1 MGGYRKMWRIIAV
14 LRALAVSAAWLG
26 LALPALAATPQA
38 TAARVADYKSGARLI
53 VDISADLKVQVFTLA
68 NPYRVV
74 IDMPEVDWKV
84 SGDTPFDSH
93 GVITGLRFGRFTP
106 TTTRIVLDLGK
117 PARVA
122 QSFVL
127 APSASGGPY
136 RLVVDLEPVAPA
148 EFERATNVSRPV
160 GKATASQEKS
170 AAAKTAPKPIKRII
184 VIDPGHGGIDP
195 GTIGRAGTQE
205 KDITLALSVDL
216 KRQLEAT
223 GRYTVLLTRQGDEF
237 MALRDRTAFARNA
250 NADLFLSIHA
260 DSISDVD
267 TRGGSVYTLS
277 ERASDVEAAALAA
290 KENKA
295 DIIGGVDL
303 SRENGDVA
311 NILIDLAQRETMN
324 HSAQFAN
331 ILIDELGQ
339 SIMLLRNTHR
349 FAGFAVLK
357 APDVPAVLFELGY
370 LSNRTDETLLRRPA
384 HRAKVAAAIVR
395 AVDRYFKQVGPT
407 TRS

>member
-14 LRALAVSAAWLG
+14 LRAFAVAAAWLG
-26 LALPALAATPQA
+26 LSLPALAATPQA
-38 TAARVADYKSGARLI
+38 TAARVADYKSGARL
-53 VDISADLKVQVFTLA
+53 VVEVSADLKVQVFTLA

-74 IDMPEVDWKV
+74 IDMPEVEWKV

-93 GVITGLRFGRFTP
+93 GLITGLRFGRFTP

-117 PARVA
+117 PAKVA

-127 APSASGGPY
+127 APSTGGGPY

-148 EFERATNVSRPV
+148 EFQRATNVSRPV
-160 GKATASQEKS
+160 GKATPAQEKS
-170 AAAKTAPKPIKRII
+170 AVRTPPKPIKRII
-184 VIDPGHGGIDP
+184 VIDPGHGGVDP

-205 KDITLALSVDL
+205 KDVTLAVSVEL

-223 GRYTVLLTRQGDEF
+223 GRYTVLLTRQRDEF

-260 DSISDVD
+260 DSISDAD

-277 ERASDVEAAALAA
+277 ERASDVEAAALAT

-339 SIMLLRNTHR
+339 SITLLRNTHR

-357 APDVPAVLFELGY
+357 APDVPAALFELGY
-370 LSNRTDETLLRRPA
+370 LSNRTDETLLRKPA
-384 HRAKVAAAIVR
+384 HRAKVAGAIVR
-395 AVDRYFKQVGPT
+395 AIDRYFKQVGPI

>member
-1 MGGYRKMWRIIAV
+1 MGGYRKMWRIIAG
-14 LRALAVSAAWLG
+14 LRVLAVLILG
-26 LALPALAATPQA
+26 IGPAVPALAAAPQA
-38 TAARVADYKSGARLI
+38 TAARVADYKSGARLV

-117 PARVA
+117 PAKVV

-127 APSASGGPY
+127 APSAGGGPY

-148 EFERATNVSRPV
+148 EFARATNVSRPV
-160 GKATASQEKS
+160 GKATASQERS
-170 AAAKTAPKPIKRII
+170 AARTAPKPIKRII
-184 VIDPGHGGIDP
+184 VVDPGHGGVDP

-205 KDITLALSVDL
+205 KDITLALSVEL

-223 GRYTVLLTRQGDEF
+223 GRYTVLLTRQGDVF

-357 APDVPAVLFELGY
+357 APDVPAALFELGY
-370 LSNRTDETLLRRPA
+370 LSNRTDETLLRKPA
-384 HRAKVAAAIVR
+384 HRAKVAGAIVR
-395 AVDRYFKQVGPT
+395 AIDRYFKQVGPI

>member
-1 MGGYRKMWRIIAV
+1 MTAPWRV
-14 LRALAVSAAWLG
+14 
-26 LALPALAATPQA
+26 LALLVALIGLSAPAAAAVPEA
-38 TAARVADYKSGARLI
+38 TGARIADHKSGARLV
-53 VDISADLKVQVFTLA
+53 VDVTADLKVHIFTLA

-84 SGDTPFDSH
+84 ADGTPPDSR
-93 GVITGLRFGRFTP
+93 GLVSGLRFGRFSP
-106 TTTRIVLDLGK
+106 TTSRIVLDVSK
-117 PARVA
+117 PVKVA

-127 APSASGGPY
+127 APSAGAGSY
-136 RLVVDLEPVAPA
+136 RLVIDIEPVSAA
-148 EFERATNVSRPV
+148 EFDRAMRAGPA
-160 GKATASQEKS
+160 GGTAV
-170 AAAKTAPKPIKRII
+170 AKKQAEPAKPAPKPIKRII

-195 GTIGRAGTQE
+195 GTIGRSGTEE
-205 KDITLALSVDL
+205 KDITLAMSKEL

-223 GRYTVLLTRQGDEF
+223 GRYTVLLTRDKDVF

-250 NADLFLSIHA
+250 NADLFMSIHA
-260 DSISDVD
+260 DSIKDRD
-267 TRGGSVYTLS
+267 TRGGSIYTLS
-277 ERASDVEAAALAA
+277 EHASDVEAAALAT

-303 SRENGDVA
+303 SHENGDVA

-331 ILIDELGQ
+331 ILIDELGK
-339 SIMLLRNTHR
+339 SIVLLRNTHR

-370 LSNRTDETLLRRPA
+370 LSNRTDETLLRRPSQ
-384 HRAKVAAAIVR
+384 RAKVARAIVR
-395 AVDRYFKQVGPT
+395 AIDLYFKQVGPI

>member
-1 MGGYRKMWRIIAV
+1 MGGYRKMWRIIAI
-14 LRALAVSAAWLG
+14 LRALAVAVAWLG
-26 LALPALAATPQA
+26 LSLPAAAATPQA
-38 TAARVADYKSGARLI
+38 SAARVGDYKSGARLV
-53 VDISADLKVQVFTLA
+53 VDVSADLKVQVFTLA

-74 IDMPEVDWKV
+74 IDLPEVDWRV
-84 SGDTPFDSH
+84 SGDTPLDSH
-93 GVITGLRFGRFTP
+93 GLITGLRFGRFTP
-106 TTTRIVLDLGK
+106 TTSRIVLDLGK
-117 PARVA
+117 PAKVA
-122 QSFVL
+122 ESFVL
-127 APSASGGPY
+127 APSAGGGPY
-136 RLVVDLEPVAPA
+136 RLVVDLEPISAA
-148 EFERATNVSRPV
+148 EFARATNVAHPV
-160 GKATASQEKS
+160 GKATASQERSAAKS
-170 AAAKTAPKPIKRII
+170 APKAVKRII
-184 VIDPGHGGIDP
+184 VIDPGHGGVDP

-205 KDITLALSVDL
+205 KSVTLAVSVEL

-223 GRYTVLLTRQGDEF
+223 GRYTVLLTRQNDQF

-260 DSISDVD
+260 DSISDAD

-295 DIIGGVDL
+295 DVIGGVDL
-303 SRENGDVA
+303 SHENGDVA

-339 SIMLLRNTHR
+339 SIVLLRNTHR

-357 APDVPAVLFELGY
+357 APDVPAALFELGY
-370 LSNRTDETLLRRPA
+370 LSNRTDETLLRKPA

-395 AVDRYFKQVGPT
+395 AVDRYFKQVGPI

>member
-1 MGGYRKMWRIIAV
+1 MTALLRV
-14 LRALAVSAAWLG
+14 LALSAGLIG
-26 LALPALAATPQA
+26 LAAPVAAATPQA
-38 TAARVADYKSGARLI
+38 TGARLADYKSGARLV
-53 VDISADLKVQVFTLA
+53 VDLSADLKVRIFTLA

-74 IDMPEVDWKV
+74 IDMPEVDWRVTDGTPMDSRGLV
-84 SGDTPFDSH
+84 S
-93 GVITGLRFGRFTP
+93 GLRFGRFTP
-106 TTTRIVLDLGK
+106 TTTRIVLDVSK
-117 PARVA
+117 PVKVA
-122 QSFVL
+122 ESFVL
-127 APSASGGPY
+127 SPSAGGGAY
-136 RLVVDLEPVAPA
+136 RLVVDLEPVSAA
-148 EFERATNVSRPV
+148 EFDRALRETRPGGTAV
-160 GKATASQEKS
+160 AKKAAEPDK
-170 AAAKTAPKPIKRII
+170 PKPVKRII
-184 VIDPGHGGIDP
+184 VLDPGHGGIDP

-205 KDITLALSVDL
+205 KDITLATSVEI
-216 KRQLEAT
+216 KRALEAT
-223 GRYTVLLTRQGDEF
+223 GRYTVLLTRTKDTF

-260 DSISDVD
+260 DSISDSD
-267 TRGGSVYTLS
+267 TRGGSIYTLS

-303 SRENGDVA
+303 SHENGDVA

-339 SIMLLRNTHR
+339 SIVLLRNTHR

-370 LSNRTDETLLRRPA
+370 LSNRTDETLLRKPA
-384 HRAKVAAAIVR
+384 QRAKLAAAIVR
-395 AVDRYFKQVGPT
+395 AIDRYFKQVGPI

>member
-1 MGGYRKMWRIIAV
+1 MWRIIAL
-14 LRALAVSAAWLG
+14 LRALAVAAAGLG
-26 LALPALAATPQA
+26 LALPALAAAPQA
-38 TAARVADYKSGARLI
+38 TAARVADHKSGARLV
-53 VDISADLKVQVFTLA
+53 VDVSADLKVQVFTLA

-74 IDMPEVDWKV
+74 IDMPEVEWRV
-84 SGDTPFDSH
+84 AGDTPLDSH
-93 GVITGLRFGRFTP
+93 GLITGLRFGRFTP

-117 PARVA
+117 PAKVA

-127 APSASGGPY
+127 APAAGGGAY
-136 RLVVDLEPVAPA
+136 RLVVDLEPVSPA
-148 EFERATNVSRPV
+148 EFDRASRDPRPA
-160 GKATASQEKS
+160 GKATAAQEKS
-170 AAAKTAPKPIKRII
+170 AAAAKTAPKPVKRII

-205 KDITLALSVDL
+205 KDITLSLSAEL

-223 GRYTVLLTRQGDEF
+223 GRYTVLLTRQHDDF

-260 DSISDVD
+260 DSISDAD

-277 ERASDVEAAALAA
+277 ERASDQEAAALAA

-303 SRENGDVA
+303 SHENGDVA

-331 ILIDELGQ
+331 ILVDELGQ
-339 SIMLLRNTHR
+339 SITLLRNTHR
-349 FAGFAVLK
+349 FAGFAVLR
-357 APDVPAVLFELGY
+357 APDLPAVLFELGY
-370 LSNRTDETLLRRPA
+370 LSNRTDETLLRKPA
-384 HRAKVAAAIVR
+384 HRAKVAGAIVR
-395 AVDRYFKQVGPT
+395 AIDRYFKQVGPI

>member
-1 MGGYRKMWRIIAV
+1 MTALV
-14 LRALAVSAAWLG
+14 RALAVSACLLG
-26 LALPALAATPQA
+26 LTLPAAAATPQA
-38 TAARVADYKSGARLI
+38 TGARVADHKSGARLV
-53 VDISADLKVQVFTLA
+53 VDVSADLKVQVFTLPD
-68 NPYRVV
+68 PYRVV
-74 IDMPEVDWKV
+74 IDLPDVDWKV
-84 SGDTPFDSH
+84 AGDTPLDSH
-93 GVITGLRFGRFTP
+93 GLVSGVRFGRFTP
-106 TTTRIVLDLGK
+106 TTTRIVLDVSK
-117 PARVA
+117 PVKVA

-127 APSASGGPY
+127 APSAAGGAY
-136 RLVVDLEPVAPA
+136 RLVVDIEPVSAA
-148 EFERATNVSRPV
+148 EFDRAARDPRPA
-160 GKATASQEKS
+160 GKAAAEKPSDS
-170 AAAKTAPKPIKRII
+170 AKAAPKPAKRII
-184 VIDPGHGGIDP
+184 VVDPGHGGPDP

-205 KDITLALSVDL
+205 KDITMALSVEL

-223 GRYTVLLTRQGDEF
+223 GRYTVLLTHTHDDF

-250 NADLFLSIHA
+250 NANLFLSIHA
-260 DSISDVD
+260 DSISDAE
-267 TRGGSVYTLS
+267 TRGGSIYTLS
-277 ERASDVEAAALAA
+277 EHASDVEAAALAA

-303 SRENGDVA
+303 SHENGEVA

-331 ILIDELGQ
+331 ILVGELGQ
-339 SIMLLRNTHR
+339 SIVLLRNTHR

-384 HRAKVAAAIVR
+384 HRAKVAGAIVR
-395 AVDRYFKQVGPT
+395 AIDRYFKQVSPV